1 MSQTQT
7 KIGNALLRSLIE
19 LREQK
24 GSVRIEDVGAMFEKV
39 ASSLHTESPTDSFLR
54 NEIIRLAD
62 YITSAK
68 EEIFGMVPNSEDSP
82 RHLGKAGQEL
92 NAVVAATEEATNI
105 ILDAADEIQGVV
117 AKLPKSNESTKIND
131 ATIRIYDASNFQ
143 DITGQR
149 INKVIKTLE
158 YVEATVARLIC
169 LFSDSPDELSDAA
182 EKLKEMLKDKRPDS
196 ELMHGPALKPPTQDE
211 IDSLFSSVKASNK
224 S

>member
-24 GSVRIEDVGAMFEKV
+24 GQIRIEDVGEMFEKV
-39 ASSLHTESPTDSFLR
+39 ASTLHTESPTDSFLR

-62 YITSAK
+62 YITTAK
-68 EEIFGMVPNSEDSP
+68 KEIFGMVPSEDDP
-82 RHLGKAGQEL
+82 RNIGKAGEEL
-92 NAVVAATEEATNI
+92 TAVVRATEEATNI
-105 ILDAADEIQGVV
+105 ILDAADEIQGHVT
-117 AKLPKSNESTKIND
+117 KLPKSDEASKIND

-149 INKVIKTLE
+149 ITKVIKTLE

-169 LFSDSPDELSDAA
+169 LFSESPDELSVAA
-182 EKLKEMLKDKRPDS
+182 EKLKEMLKDKRPDA
-196 ELMHGPALKPPTQDE
+196 ELMHGPSLKPPTQDE
-211 IDSLFSSVKASNK
+211 IDSLFNGVKAGNK

>member
-24 GSVRIEDVGAMFEKV
+24 GQIRIEDVGAMFEKV

-62 YITSAK
+62 YITTAK
-68 EEIFGMVPNSEDSP
+68 QEIFGMVPSEDDP
-82 RHLGKAGQEL
+82 RNIGKAGEEL
-92 NAVVAATEEATNI
+92 TAVVRATEEATNI
-105 ILDAADEIQGVV
+105 ILDAADEIQGLVT
-117 AKLPKSNESTKIND
+117 KLPKSDEATKIND
-131 ATIRIYDASNFQ
+131 ATIRIYAASNFQ

-182 EKLKEMLKDKRPDS
+182 EKLKEMLKDKRPDA
-196 ELMHGPALKPPTQDE
+196 ELMHGPALKPPSQDE
-211 IDSLFSSVKASNK
+211 IDSLFSTVKVGNK